1 MPSERR
7 WRSIAVIS
15 VCLLIYAGN
24 GMASDNRLTI
34 LHTNDHHGHFQKF
47 APYPVKDVGGLAA
60 QSTLVNTVRAEVEKA
75 GGNVLLLSA
84 GDINTGVPE
93 SDLLDAEPD
102 IMLMNMIGYDAMAL
116 GNHEF
121 DNSSDVLAR
130 QRQWAKF
137 PFLAANVLV
146 KKTGEPLVD
155 PYLIKEVGGL
165 KVAILGLITA
175 EVPILV
181 LPDNVS
187 ELEFADPIATAAR
200 YVPQLR
206 READLVVALTHLGL
220 YREETD
226 KRGDVQLARAVPG
239 IDVIVGGHT
248 HTELDEPVRIGDTI
262 IVQAG
267 GYSEQVGRLDL
278 VVDSATDKVTASTW
292 AALPVNGKE
301 RIKYQDKSY
310 YRYVGTGYVEDE
322 NILETMEPYL
332 ANASELLGKVIGTAE
347 VELVGGKSASRSQET
362 NLGNLITDGMRWK
375 TGADIAFLNGGG
387 IRAGIAPGAITYRDV
402 LTVQPFGNTLAELQ
416 LTGAQVMAVL
426 DKAAANVGSG
436 GFLHV
441 AGLAVTYN
449 SAMGKA
455 EATLADGS
463 AVVSDTV
470 YSVVTNNFVA
480 AGGDGYAMLKEVAAY
495 DTGYVDADVT
505 MSYITK
511 QGKVQPAL
519 EGRINVL
526 K

>member
-1 MPSERR
+1 MRLEKVFRLT
-7 WRSIAVIS
+7 IVVAVLI
-15 VCLLIYAGN
+15 LLCTSGVLA
-24 GMASDNRLTI
+24 AEQHLTI

-47 APYPVKDVGGLAA
+47 ATYPVKDVGGLAA
-60 QSTLVNTVRAEVEKA
+60 QSTLVNTVRAEVEKE

-102 IMLMNMIGYDAMAL
+102 IMLMNMMGYAAMAL

-146 KKTGEPLVD
+146 KKTGEPLVA

-278 VVDSATDKVTASTW
+278 VVDSATDKVTASTL

-301 RIKYQDKSY
+301 RI
-310 YRYVGTGYVEDE
+310 T
-322 NILETMEPYL
+322 
-332 ANASELLGKVIGTAE
+332 
-347 VELVGGKSASRSQET
+347 
-362 NLGNLITDGMRWK
+362 
-375 TGADIAFLNGGG
+375 
-387 IRAGIAPGAITYRDV
+387 
-402 LTVQPFGNTLAELQ
+402 
-416 LTGAQVMAVL
+416 
-426 DKAAANVGSG
+426 
-436 GFLHV
+436 
-441 AGLAVTYN
+441 
-449 SAMGKA
+449 
-455 EATLADGS
+455 
-463 AVVSDTV
+463 
-470 YSVVTNNFVA
+470 
-480 AGGDGYAMLKEVAAY
+480 
-495 DTGYVDADVT
+495 
-505 MSYITK
+505 
-511 QGKVQPAL
+511 
-519 EGRINVL
+519 
-526 K
+526 